1 MGAES
6 WSDSALSWR
15 VHRAHPL
22 FIPTL
27 LRSST
32 VPSRG
37 ITGLRGGSSPCLSA
51 RRGSSCPGLARS
63 PLQGHELGMASPV
76 LHGRLGGG
84 RPSHRRGLGPAQKLP
99 FAERAVQ
106 GKAHGTQWRDS
117 WPQSVLLQG
126 PWCPLPWPAARDSWV
141 EAGQSRKKHPRR
153 AQPRGSSK
161 GRSTL
166 QANFVSITAGEI
178 GLSCESQRW
187 ANLMLLDKEY
197 PFWKG

>member
-1 MGAES
+1 MPRPTQGYTPDGYPLPAEPGSVPVGAEEWAGVGAES

-22 FIPTL
+22 FIPAL

-76 LHGRLGGG
+76 LRGRLGGG
-84 RPSHRRGLGPAQKLP
+84 RRTGEAWGQLKSSHLLKEP
-99 FAERAVQ
+99 F
-106 GKAHGTQWRDS
+106 
-117 WPQSVLLQG
+117 
-126 PWCPLPWPAARDSWV
+126 
-141 EAGQSRKKHPRR
+141 
-153 AQPRGSSK
+153 K
-161 GRSTL
+161 GRLMGPSEGTRGPSPCFCRDPGAPCL
-166 QANFVSITAGEI
+166 GRQPGTAG
-178 GLSCESQRW
+178 
-187 ANLMLLDKEY
+187 
-197 PFWKG
+197 

>member
-22 FIPTL
+22 FIPAL

-37 ITGLRGGSSPCLSA
+37 ITGLRGGSSLCLSA

-84 RPSHRRGLGPAQKLP
+84 RRTGEAWGQLRSSHLLKEPFKGRLMGPSEGTRGPSPCFCRGPGAPLALAGSQGQLGRSRTEQEEAPQESP
-99 FAERAVQ
+99 AERKQQ
-106 GKAHGTQWRDS
+106 GKVHITSKLCVHYCWRNR
-117 WPQSVLLQG
+117 PQLREPALGKSN
-126 PWCPLPWPAARDSWV
+126 AAR
-141 EAGQSRKKHPRR
+141 
-153 AQPRGSSK
+153 
-161 GRSTL
+161 
-166 QANFVSITAGEI
+166 
-178 GLSCESQRW
+178 
-187 ANLMLLDKEY
+187 
-197 PFWKG
+197 